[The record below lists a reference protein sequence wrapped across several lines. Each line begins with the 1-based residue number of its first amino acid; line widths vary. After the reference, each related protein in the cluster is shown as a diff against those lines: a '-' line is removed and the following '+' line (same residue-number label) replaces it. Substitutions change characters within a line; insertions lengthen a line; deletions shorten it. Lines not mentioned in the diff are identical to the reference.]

1 MPLYLFQH
9 PKTEEVIEV
18 IQKMTE
24 PHVYTDE
31 EGTKWN
37 RIFTSPNASID
48 TQNDGTHEGFMK
60 YTQNKKG
67 TIGELWDASRE
78 ASEKRNQEQG
88 HDPVKE
94 KHMKN
99 YSKKR
104 RGMKHKDSGGGLF
117 SGGTSGGTLEV

>member
-1 MPLYLFQH
+1 M
-9 PKTEEVIEV
+9 
-18 IQKMTE
+18 
-24 PHVYTDE
+24 YTDE

-37 RIFTSPNASID
+37 RIVTSPNASID

-78 ASEKRNQEQG
+78 ASEKRSQEQG

-94 KHMKN
+94 KHN
-99 YSKKR
+99 NCCGLGGR
-104 RGMKHKDSGGGLF
+104 RRWGWGGLWDLASHF
-117 SGGTSGGTLEV
+117 PLKGY